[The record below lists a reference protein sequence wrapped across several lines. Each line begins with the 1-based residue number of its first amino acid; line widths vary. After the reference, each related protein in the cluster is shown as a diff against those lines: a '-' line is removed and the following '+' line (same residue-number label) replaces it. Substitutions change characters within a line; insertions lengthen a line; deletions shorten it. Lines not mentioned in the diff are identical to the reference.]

1 MPKLGRV
8 FQGKPGG
15 RSRVWWP
22 EPCVRERKKVV
33 ARDFDLIASHKCPPA
48 SAWRV
53 AACRRCELSVG
64 LSSCNWASFFD
75 LGSCVEEVF
84 DLPVWSINL
93 GCPAVTG
100 LEARRLAAGAS
111 GSLGRL
117 ICG

>member
-33 ARDFDLIASHKCPPA
+33 ARLLHGT
-48 SAWRV
+48 WWH
-53 AACRRCELSVG
+53 VG
-64 LSSCNWASFFD
+64 DANCL
-75 LGSCVEEVF
+75 
-84 DLPVWSINL
+84 L

-100 LEARRLAAGAS
+100 LPPWIWAPEWRRLLTCQLVFDLGCSAVTGLEASRPAAGAG